1 MSILSSTGK
10 IVMVKE
16 PVCGRF
22 GIHRLM
28 AMLTSNSL
36 KISWN
41 GIDEITVVTFHKRRP
56 ACKLLHIDVYGIDCT
71 TRILNS
77 GRFQVML
84 SENQIP
90 VNLTRQELEQLL
102 REGTVQDNKLIY
114 KAA

>member
-28 AMLTSNSL
+28 AMLTSNTL
-36 KISWN
+36 KVSWN
-41 GIDEITVVTFHKRRP
+41 GIDEITVVTFNKRRTT
-56 ACKLLHIDVYGIDCT
+56 CKIIHVDVYGIDCT

-84 SENQIP
+84 AENQIP

-102 REGTVQDNKLIY
+102 REGTVPDNKLLY

>member
-1 MSILSSTGK
+1 M
-10 IVMVKE
+10 
-16 PVCGRF
+16 
-22 GIHRLM
+22 
-28 AMLTSNSL
+28 
-36 KISWN
+36 
-41 GIDEITVVTFHKRRP
+41 
-56 ACKLLHIDVYGIDCT
+56 DVYGIDCT

>member
-36 KISWN
+36 KVSWN
-41 GIDEITVVTFHKRRP
+41 GIDEITVVTFNKRRT

>member
-41 GIDEITVVTFHKRRP
+41 GIDEITVVTFNKR
-56 ACKLLHIDVYGIDCT
+56 
-71 TRILNS
+71 
-77 GRFQVML
+77 
-84 SENQIP
+84 
-90 VNLTRQELEQLL
+90 
-102 REGTVQDNKLIY
+102 
-114 KAA
+114 

>member
-41 GIDEITVVTFHKRRP
+41 GIDEITVVTFNKRRT
-56 ACKLLHIDVYGIDCT
+56 AC
-71 TRILNS
+71 
-77 GRFQVML
+77 
-84 SENQIP
+84 
-90 VNLTRQELEQLL
+90 
-102 REGTVQDNKLIY
+102 
-114 KAA
+114 

>member
-36 KISWN
+36 KVSWN
-41 GIDEITVVTFHKRRP
+41 GIDEITVVTFNKRRT
-56 ACKLLHIDVYGIDCT
+56 ACKLLKYEISYFKSLQMVLLALKVTIV
-71 TRILNS
+71 IS
-77 GRFQVML
+77 SVPFQKTP
-84 SENQIP
+84 N
-90 VNLTRQELEQLL
+90 
-102 REGTVQDNKLIY
+102 
-114 KAA
+114 